1 MNYKLT
7 VEEEAA
13 VEHEVEMEREYLRM
27 MGRSYTSI
35 DLERILNKIR
45 MRARNRIIDQRRK
58 KEQQT
63 AFVQGARIRDRDSSI
78 ANLIPQTYEILFP
91 PENQTF
97 EEYKKRLE
105 QADPKCNDNVPLEEI
120 ETFVSAVIKMAEQLV
135 RKYNQE

>member
-45 MRARNRIIDQRRK
+45 MRARNRIVDQRRK

-78 ANLIPQTYEILFP
+78 MNLIPQTYEILFP

-105 QADPKCNDNVPLEEI
+105 HADPKCNDNVPLEEI
-120 ETFVSAVIKMAEQLV
+120 ETFVNDVIKMAEQLV

>member
-13 VEHEVEMEREYLRM
+13 IEHEVVMEREYLRM

-63 AFVQGARIRDRDSSI
+63 ALVQGARVRDRDSSI

-105 QADPKCNDNVPLEEI
+105 QADPKCNDNVPLDEI
-120 ETFVSAVIKMAEQLV
+120 ETFVNDVIKMAEQLV

>member
-13 VEHEVEMEREYLRM
+13 IEHEVEMEREYLRM
-27 MGRSYTSI
+27 MGRSYTPI

-45 MRARNRIIDQRRK
+45 MRARNRIIDQRHK

-78 ANLIPQTYEILFP
+78 VNLIPQTYEILFP

>member
-1 MNYKLT
+1 MKW
-7 VEEEAA
+7 
-13 VEHEVEMEREYLRM
+13 RW
-27 MGRSYTSI
+27 S
-35 DLERILNKIR
+35 
-45 MRARNRIIDQRRK
+45 ARNRIIDQRRK

-78 ANLIPQTYEILFP
+78 VNLIPQTYEILFP

-120 ETFVSAVIKMAEQLV
+120 ETFVNDVIKMAEQLV